1 MTPIHVGSLVYG
13 YQAIDIIAPLDL
25 ISSGSKSLVQS
36 LRKYAPINDNVID
49 NAPDFTFHH
58 IGLNLDPVHLTAGIV
73 ILPTCTVDNAPELD
87 ILILG
92 GPGPAGFKLD
102 PKFTKYIQH
111 HVALGKL
118 LFTNC
123 TGAFVAAEAGVLSGR
138 TATVNHVEYEWVKKR
153 HPSVNWTNNS
163 KWVVDGNIWTASGA
177 VAGMDM
183 VAHWIKENYGMEVL
197 IMAAMGLEYEPR
209 NSEGILD
216 VIPKRYDPSGK
227 QISTHVF
234 KYYESY

>member
-1 MTPIHVGSLVYG
+1 MAPISVGSLVYG

-36 LRKYAPINDNVID
+36 LRKYAPINDNVIA

-58 IGLNLDPVHLTAGIV
+58 IGLNLDPLHLTAGIV
-73 ILPTCTVDNAPELD
+73 IMPTCTVANAPELD

-92 GPGPAGFKLD
+92 GPGPAGFRLD
-102 PKFTKYIQH
+102 QKFAEYIRH
-111 HVALGKL
+111 HVAVGKL

-123 TGAFVAAEAGVLSGR
+123 TGAFVAAEAGVLNGR
-138 TATVNHVEYEWVKKR
+138 AATVNHVEYEWVKKR
-153 HPSVNWTNNS
+153 HPSVNWTKDT
-163 KWVVDGNIWTASGA
+163 KWV

-183 VAHWIKENYGMEVL
+183 VAHWMKENYGMELL
-197 IMAAMGLEYEPR
+197 ITAAMGLEYEPR

-216 VIPKRYDPSGK
+216 IIPKRYDPSGK